1 MSYTVINHKEEV
13 KNDVIDAKDWHKSKQ
28 KGLEKRFA
36 SEVKTTLNYLIKNPL
51 LFQVKYKT
59 VRVAFTEVFPIGV
72 HYHLNEETKT
82 ITILGI
88 FHTSI
93 SPTKWLKCL

>member
-1 MSYTVINHKEEV
+1 MSYTVINHKEV
-13 KNDVIDAKDWHKSKQ
+13 KNDVLQAKDWYKNKQ

-36 SEVKTTLNYLIKNPL
+36 SEVKSTLNDLIKNPL
-51 LFQVKYKT
+51 LFQVKHKT
-59 VRVAFTEVFPIGV
+59 VRTAFTEVFSYGV

-82 ITILGI
+82 ITVLGV

-93 SPTKWLKCL
+93 SPNKWEKRL

>member
-1 MSYTVINHKEEV
+1 MSYPVINHKEV
-13 KNDVIDAKDWHKSKQ
+13 KNDVLQAKDWYRTQQ

-36 SEVKTTLNYLIKNPL
+36 NEVKITLSYLIKNPL
-51 LFQVKYKT
+51 LFEVKYKT
-59 VRVAFTEVFPIGV
+59 VRTAYTAIFPYGV
-72 HYHLNEETKT
+72 HYNLNENTKI

-93 SPTKWLKCL
+93 SPDKWFKRV

>member
-1 MSYTVINHKEEV
+1 MIYNIINHKEV
-13 KNDVIDAKDWHKSKQ
+13 KIDVLQAKDWYKSQQ

-36 SEVKTTLNYLIKNPL
+36 NEVKNTLNYLIKNPL

-59 VRVAFTEVFPIGV
+59 VRTAYTEIFPYGV
-72 HYHLNEETKT
+72 HYHINESTQT

-88 FHTSI
+88 FHTSV
-93 SPTKWLKCL
+93 SPDKWMKRL

>member
-1 MSYTVINHKEEV
+1 MNYAVINHKEV
-13 KNDVIDAKDWHKSKQ
+13 KNDVWQAKEWYRTQQ

-36 SEVKTTLNYLIKNPL
+36 NEVKITLSYLIKNPL
-51 LFQVKYKT
+51 LFEVKYKT
-59 VRVAFTEVFPIGV
+59 VRTAYTAIFPYGV
-72 HYHLNEETKT
+72 HYHLNEDTKT

-93 SPTKWLKCL
+93 SPDKWVKRL

>member
-1 MSYTVINHKEEV
+1 MNYTVINHKEV
-13 KNDVIDAKDWHKSKQ
+13 KNDVLKVKDWYKSQQ

-36 SEVKTTLNYLIKNPL
+36 IEVKITLNYLIKNPL

-59 VRVAFTEVFPIGV
+59 VRTAYTAIFPYGV
-72 HYHLNEETKT
+72 HYHLNEKSNT
-82 ITILGI
+82 ITVLGI

-93 SPTKWLKCL
+93 SPDQWLKRV